1 MKEFI
6 TAQLA
11 TYPARIEILPQ
22 VINRLLPQVD
32 RLNVMLNGY
41 SDDDRRKLWDGLFTT
56 IIKFGNHKLQFYQ
69 LDNSMIDCA
78 KYYNIENA
86 EPGYIFT
93 VDDDILYP
101 NNYVEKTIAKIEEY
115 KRKYVVSYHGRVWQ
129 PRPIRNFYT
138 ARKEMYR
145 CIEGFEGDHFVDCCG
160 DGVAAWHTDTLK
172 MRYDYCELPNMS
184 QLWLALK
191 CNEDNIKQIAIGH
204 PPGMFMDLTID
215 LEDTIWAQE
224 IKNCRLQTNLI
235 NERWIER

>member
-1 MKEFI
+1 M
-6 TAQLA
+6 T
-11 TYPARIEILPQ
+11 
-22 VINRLLPQVD
+22 
-32 RLNVMLNGY
+32 
-41 SDDDRRKLWDGLFTT
+41 DGE
-56 IIKFGNHKLQFYQ
+56 
-69 LDNSMIDCA
+69 

-86 EPGYIFT
+86 EPGYLFT
-93 VDDDILYP
+93 CDDDILYP
-101 NNYVEKTIAKIEEY
+101 KDYVEKTIAKIEEY

-138 ARKEMYR
+138 SRAAMYR

-160 DGVAAWHTDTLK
+160 DGVAAWHTSTLK
-172 MRYDYCELPNMS
+172 MRYDYCEEKNMS

-191 CNEDNIKQIAIGH
+191 CNEDNVKQIAIGH